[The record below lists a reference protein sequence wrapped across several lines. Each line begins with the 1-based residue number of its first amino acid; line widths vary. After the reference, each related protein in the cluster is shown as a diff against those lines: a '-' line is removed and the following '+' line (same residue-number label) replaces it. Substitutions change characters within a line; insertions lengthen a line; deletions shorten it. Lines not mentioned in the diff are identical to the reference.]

1 MTKEYKRRFGDRKYA
16 RRVRNLKGMEQLN
29 MDLKPNRSVS
39 YVYINQ
45 KMDVTNLAKYLEKK
59 KEEGI
64 HITYFHAFLAAIG
77 RTYHLRPRLN
87 YFISNHHLYEHNEVS
102 ISFVAKVAFDEHSEE
117 MMTIVPIEEK
127 DNIFTIS
134 EKVTNMI
141 SRFRDKKVEKE
152 GANSAIDIVGK
163 LPNIIRVPLVN
174 FLKFLDKKGHL
185 PSSLIKD
192 NLYYSSIIV
201 SNLGSIKCGAIHHN
215 MNDFGCCSA
224 VATMGEV
231 KDEEIIDEK
240 GEKHIRKVCEFGI
253 NLDERIGDGYYFSKS
268 VHLLQYLFDNPEL
281 LEEDSNAQVKI
292 EEIR

>member
-1 MTKEYKRRFGDRKYA
+1 MDKNYKRKFGDLKYA
-16 RRVRNLKGMEQLN
+16 RRIRNLKGMEQLN

-45 KMDVTNLAKYLEKK
+45 KMDVTKLAEYLDKK
-59 KEEGI
+59 KAEGK
-64 HITYFHAFLAAIG
+64 HITYFHAFLAGIG

-87 YFISNHHLYEHNEVS
+87 YFISNRHLYEHNDVS
-102 ISFVAKVAFDEHSEE
+102 IAFTAKVSFDDYAEE
-117 MMTIVPIEEK
+117 MMTIVPIEDN

-134 EKVTNMI
+134 EKVVNMV
-141 SRFRDKKVEKE
+141 SAFRDKKAVKE
-152 GANSAIDIVGK
+152 GANSAIDVVGK
-163 LPNIIRVPLVN
+163 LPNIIRVPLVG

-224 VATMGEV
+224 LATMGEV

-240 GEKHIRKVCEFGI
+240 GKKQIRKICEFGI

-292 EEIR
+292 EEVR